1 MVFSIVNITHL
12 LLILWKDKGKWL
24 KKTFITY
31 VTFSERLRQWQRSSI
46 KAASLKVLLHF
57 PQNAHSANHI
67 KYLCILKDLSSSVFL
82 FPSVLFSLCIILFSS
97 MSVDFFF
104 SLIYLPSF
112 SSGIFLSFCALF
124 HKTRQAQH
132 CVSFCITCAHTFLLS
147 SPKLDSKSR
156 QFHKHFLTLIFHV
169 TDFFS
174 VWTCSPE
181 ISESHLFEVQ
191 IHSFNPSIHS
201 NSNPFSTHLIYHMS
215 GNYYNSL
222 TCLWSEQII
231 TQSLLNYA

>member
-24 KKTFITY
+24 KKTTFITY
-31 VTFSERLRQWQRSSI
+31 VTFSERQWQRSSI
-46 KAASLKVLLHF
+46 KATSLKVLLHF

-132 CVSFCITCAHTFLLS
+132 CVSFCITLAHTFLLS
-147 SPKLDSKSR
+147 KAGQQILPVPQTLSHAHFPCNRFFLCLNLQSWDIWVTSIWSP
-156 QFHKHFLTLIFHV
+156 
-169 TDFFS
+169 
-174 VWTCSPE
+174 
-181 ISESHLFEVQ
+181 
-191 IHSFNPSIHS
+191 NPFIQSIHS

-222 TCLWSEQII
+222 TRLWSEQII
-231 TQSLLNYA
+231 TQSLLNYT